1 MRRIGIVQVRYLYD
15 KGFCLEDI
23 SLIIFQE
30 LHVKKKFLILF
41 SVKRVIVPW
50 HIAHLDVFLDLVVF
64 GKNVHVWK
72 LKGFTSNKTY

>member
-41 SVKRVIVPW
+41 SVKRVIVP
-50 HIAHLDVFLDLVVF
+50 
-64 GKNVHVWK
+64 
-72 LKGFTSNKTY
+72 